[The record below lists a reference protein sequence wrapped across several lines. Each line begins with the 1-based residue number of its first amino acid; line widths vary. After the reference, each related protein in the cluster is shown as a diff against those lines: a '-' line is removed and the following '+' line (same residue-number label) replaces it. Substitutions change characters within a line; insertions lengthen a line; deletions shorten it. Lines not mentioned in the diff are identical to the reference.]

1 MTNIHTHVC
10 GVIKMQDVEANW
22 RHQRWSWNVELICI
36 LITPKAQTLTEWW
49 GKCQI
54 HVKYLNQLKERK
66 KLSRR
71 GKKTV
76 SRTELLP
83 LPTTYTI
90 IVVGRLDVLSGLQR
104 RRLPAAG
111 SRSSSDHQPRF
122 TGVRTQLQA
131 KDLSQHLPEHRQTL
145 LAPPQPHRQHGG
157 IQA

>member
-10 GVIKMQDVEANW
+10 GVIKMQDIEANW

-36 LITPKAQTLTEWW
+36 LITPKAQSLIEWW

-54 HVKYLNQLKERK
+54 LVKYLNQQKERK
-66 KLSRR
+66 K
-71 GKKTV
+71 TV
-76 SRTELLP
+76 SKTELLS

-111 SRSSSDHQPRF
+111 SWSSSGLQPRF
-122 TGVRTQLQA
+122 TGFRTQLQA
-131 KDLSQHLPEHRQTL
+131 KDLSQHLSEHRQTL
-145 LAPPQPHRQHGG
+145 LAPPQPRRQRGG
-157 IQA
+157 MQV